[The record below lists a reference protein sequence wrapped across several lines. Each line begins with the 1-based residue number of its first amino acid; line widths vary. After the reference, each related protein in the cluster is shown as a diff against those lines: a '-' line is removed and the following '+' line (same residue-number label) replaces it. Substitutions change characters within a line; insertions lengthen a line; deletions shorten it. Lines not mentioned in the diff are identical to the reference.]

1 MAQLVFVD
9 LETTGLD
16 VERHGIIEIA
26 CIFEMDGKRGV
37 EGWHSLVNPGNV
49 EHTESAAAVHKIPR
63 EAIDTAPPLLD
74 VLRQFDSR
82 CADGAIVRGGI
93 PSSTRLSCTERTSN
107 AGYPGGLITTSLM
120 YGASTSASSSSG
132 HSRPICISG

>member
-1 MAQLVFVD
+1 MRICVMLVKALEIPQVSFQRKSTEFRRTITSQETEAGMAQLVFVD

-26 CIFEMDGKRGV
+26 CIFEIDGKRAV
-37 EGWHSLVNPGNV
+37 EGLHSLVNPGNV

-74 VLRQFDSR
+74 VLQQFDSR
-82 CADGAIVRGGI
+82 CADGAIV
-93 PSSTRLSCTERTSN
+93 
-107 AGYPGGLITTSLM
+107 
-120 YGASTSASSSSG
+120 SG
-132 HSRPICISG
+132 WNTKFDE